1 MFLGE
6 KSSSGKSPLVDA
18 LHCIIIIIIIII
30 IINVFIIVFLG
41 EKSSSGKSPLVDA
54 LQKTTESLHSLCA
67 AFTDDIDRTT
77 RRLRDDISTSG
88 ADVQSQIDRRADE
101 LIASVNEERERKKE
115 EVNNNITKNNDVL
128 AKVFKKHRNLVVKA
142 KEILKMGENL
152 VKSGTESDIKT
163 SISNFKEISAEIST
177 SDPKNIITFL
187 KITLSEKRTETFP
200 VELGEILTQ
209 TDRETDR
216 LTDRETDRLTD
227 RETDRLTDR
236 DTDRLTDRETDRLTD
251 RETDRLTLT
260 RTLDTGLRGI
270 LSGLPSMAVLRA
282 ERSDKIVV
290 CGVSLFNGFVRCY
303 SGQRSA
309 LLGEY
314 KLPCPPFDLAK
325 SRDQQVVVALPLIR
339 QIMYLDVQD
348 DIRLVTTLKT
358 EKQYKYISVLPGNRL
373 AVCEWSG
380 KRVDILDEGG
390 RVIQTLNQYSIPRP
404 SRLAVRGECL
414 LIVTD
419 GGNSLTCVTSAGR
432 VTWRSRD
439 LARKDGL
446 EGVACDMEQFVYVC
460 DRNRHRLVQLTRDGQ
475 VIRDVITAHDGLSVP
490 LSVCCVGDV
499 LYVCQEGGVVKQ
511 FTWSEAE
518 HWNDLHALRVKRES
532 LTRQN

>member
-1 MFLGE
+1 
-6 KSSSGKSPLVDA
+6 
-18 LHCIIIIIIIII
+18 
-30 IINVFIIVFLG
+30 
-41 EKSSSGKSPLVDA
+41 
-54 LQKTTESLHSLCA
+54 
-67 AFTDDIDRTT
+67 
-77 RRLRDDISTSG
+77 
-88 ADVQSQIDRRADE
+88 
-101 LIASVNEERERKKE
+101 
-115 EVNNNITKNNDVL
+115 
-128 AKVFKKHRNLVVKA
+128 
-142 KEILKMGENL
+142 MGENL

-163 SISNFKEISAEIST
+163 SISNLKEISAEIST
-177 SDPKNIITFL
+177 SDPKNIIKFL

-227 RETDRLTDR
+227 KETDRLTDRETDRLTDR
-236 DTDRLTDRETDRLTD
+236 DTDRLTD

-270 LSGLPSMAVLRA
+270 FSGLTSMAVLRA

-290 CGVSLFNGFVRCY
+290 CGWSLTNCLVRCY

-314 KLPCPPFDLAK
+314 KLPSEPSDLAK
-325 SRDQQVVVALPLIR
+325 SRDQQVVVVLPRIR

-358 EKQYKYISVLPGNRL
+358 EKLYKYISVLPGNRL
-373 AVCEWSG
+373 AVCEIG
-380 KRVDILDEGG
+380 RGVDILDEGG
-390 RVIQTLNQYSIPRP
+390 RVIQTLNRDSIPRP

-419 GGNSLTCVTSAGR
+419 DGNSLTCVTSAGR

-439 LARKDGL
+439 LAREDGL

-460 DRNRHRLVQLTRDGQ
+460 DRNRHRVVQLTRDGQ

-490 LSVCCVGDV
+490 LSVCCVGDD
-499 LYVCQEGGVVKQ
+499 LYVCQWGGVVTQ

-518 HWNDLHALRVKRES
+518 H
-532 LTRQN
+532 

>member
-6 KSSSGKSPLVDA
+6 KSSSGKSPLVDD

-30 IINVFIIVFLG
+30 IVIINVFIIVFLG

-77 RRLRDDISTSG
+77 RRLRDEISTSG

-115 EVNNNITKNNDVL
+115 EVKNNITKNNDVL
-128 AKVFKKHRNLVVKA
+128 AKVFQKHRNLVVKA

-163 SISNFKEISAEIST
+163 TISNLQEISAEILT

-216 LTDRETDRLTD
+216 LTDM
-227 RETDRLTDR
+227 
-236 DTDRLTDRETDRLTD
+236 
-251 RETDRLTLT
+251 ETDRLTLT
-260 RTLDTGLRGI
+260 RTLNTGLGF
-270 LSGLPSMAVLRA
+270 LTSMAVLRA

-290 CGVSLFNGFVRCY
+290 CGESWPNYFVRCY

-314 KLPCPPFDLAK
+314 KLPSLPFDLAK
-325 SRDQQVVVALPLIR
+325 SRDQQVVVVLPWIR

-348 DIRLVTTLKT
+348 DIRLVKTLKT
-358 EKQYKYISVLPGNRL
+358 EKQYQYISVLPGNRL
-373 AVCEWSG
+373 AVCELSG
-380 KRVDILDEGG
+380 KGVDILDEGG
-390 RVIQTLNQYSIPRP
+390 RVIQTLNPDSIPRP

-419 GGNSLTCVTSAGR
+419 DGNSLTCVTSAGR

-439 LARKDGL
+439 LAREDGL
-446 EGVACDMEQFVYVC
+446 VGVACDMEQFVYVC
-460 DRNRHRLVQLTRDGQ
+460 DRNRHRVVQLTRDGQ
-475 VIRDVITAHDGLSVP
+475 VIRDVITAHDGLSRP
-490 LSVCCVGDV
+490 WSVCCVGDV
-499 LYVCQEGGVVKQ
+499 LYVGQGDGVVNQ

-518 HWNDLHALRVKRES
+518 HWNDVHALRVKRES